1 MRKSLIGVDLGGTNV
16 RVAGVSLQGEVF
28 HRRKESTERECGKE
42 VVIDKLIR
50 MVRRALEREKREGR
64 KVVALGVGV
73 PGVIL
78 VRRGIIVSS
87 PNLPD
92 WLNVPLKKMIRK
104 EFSLPVVVEN
114 DANAAAF
121 GEKWIGA
128 GKGSNSLVCLTL
140 GTGVGGGIIL
150 DGRVWHGEDGMAAEV
165 GHTTVNPDGPQCKCG
180 NTGCLEVYASATG
193 IVSEVRRRLKR
204 EESVLKK
211 SFQGREDLFRAED
224 VFRAA
229 KKGDRVSLKVIEQMG
244 RYLGI
249 GIANLVN
256 LFNPDMVVL
265 SGGVTAA
272 WKDFIE
278 IVEEEVRVRAFVIPR
293 ERAKIRKARL
303 GDNAGLIGAAGV
315 ALQAV
320 RGKD

>member
-1 MRKSLIGVDLGGTNV
+1 MRKSLIGVDLGGTNI
-16 RVAGVSLQGEVF
+16 RVAGISFRGEIF
-28 HRRKESTERECGKE
+28 QRRKASTEGECGKDA
-42 VVIDKLIR
+42 VIEKL
-50 MVRRALEREKREGR
+50 VRRIRHALEREKREGR
-64 KVVALGVGV
+64 KAVAIGVGV

-78 VRRGIIVSS
+78 ARRGIIVSS

-92 WLNVPLKKMIRK
+92 WLNVPLKEMIRK
-104 EFSLPVVVEN
+104 EFALPVVVEN

-121 GEKWIGA
+121 GEKWVGV
-128 GKGSNSLVCLTL
+128 GKGANSLICLTL

-150 DGRVWHGEDGMAAEV
+150 DGKVWHGEDGMAAEV

-193 IVSEVRRRLKR
+193 IVSEVRRRMKR
-204 EESVLKK
+204 EGSLLKK
-211 SFQGREDLFRAED
+211 SFQGREDFFRAED

-278 IVEEEVRVRAFVIPR
+278 IVNEEVRARAFVVPR
-293 ERAKIRKARL
+293 KRAKILKAKL

-315 ALQAV
+315 ALEMI
-320 RGKD
+320 REKR

>member
-1 MRKSLIGVDLGGTNV
+1 MRKSLIGVDLGGTNI
-16 RVAGVSLQGEVF
+16 RVAGVSLRGEVF
-28 HRRKESTERECGKE
+28 HRRKASTERECGKDA
-42 VVIDKLIR
+42 VIENLIR
-50 MVRRALEREKREGR
+50 MVRRALEREKKDGR
-64 KVVALGVGV
+64 KPIALGVGV

-92 WLNVPLKKMIRK
+92 WLNVPLKKIIGK
-104 EFSLPVVVEN
+104 EFALPVVVEN

-121 GEKWIGA
+121 GEQWVGA
-128 GKGSNSLVCLTL
+128 GKGANSLICLTL

-150 DGRVWHGEDGMAAEV
+150 DGKVWHGEDGMAAEV
-165 GHTTVNPDGPQCKCG
+165 GHTTVNPDGPQCQCG

-193 IVSEVRRRLKR
+193 IVREARRRLKR
-204 EESVLKK
+204 EDSLLQKN
-211 SFQGREDLFRAED
+211 FPGREDRFRAED

-229 KKGDRVSLKVIEQMG
+229 KRGDRVSLKVIGQMG

-272 WKDFIE
+272 WNDFIE
-278 IVEEEVRVRAFVIPR
+278 ITREEIRTRAFVIPR
-293 ERAKIRKARL
+293 ERATIRKAKL

-320 RGKD
+320 RKKR